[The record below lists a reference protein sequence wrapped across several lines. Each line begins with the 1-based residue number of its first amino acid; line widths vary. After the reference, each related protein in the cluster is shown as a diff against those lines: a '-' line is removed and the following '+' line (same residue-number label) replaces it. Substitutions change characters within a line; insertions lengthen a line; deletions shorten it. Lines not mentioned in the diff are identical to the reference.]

1 MLPEP
6 NFPVRPDHFIG
17 RQSQIEA
24 FQEALRQSFET
35 QRTAS
40 FAVLGD
46 WGIGKSSLV
55 LKFASICAS
64 HPYALLPVTLPIS
77 KDLGDYH
84 RLAESLLDKLTE
96 TLATSDSFSTR
107 IRNEVQNWKLKRIN
121 FAGFSLDRET
131 KNFLSSGSALLRHS
145 LAEAWKR
152 FLEPAHFR
160 GAIFLLDDLHN
171 LQNTADIAL
180 ALRDQF
186 QSFGI
191 EGFNYSVCFS
201 ARSDYF
207 SGIRS
212 FAEPAVR
219 FYNKLYLA
227 PFTPD
232 ETLKYVEAFFSAT
245 YQKLSELRNWL
256 FEKTLGHPF
265 FLAFISRQLLARTQG
280 SRLDDS
286 TQYWPEIFHEL
297 EREKFSSDL
306 AHLSEKENDLLLAVA
321 ACHDLE
327 FSPVQFVD
335 RSHYEYFSR
344 LTERGLLIR
353 TRRGRYKLYHPLFRA
368 FLNRTQP

>member
-17 RQSQIEA
+17 RQSQIKSFE
-24 FQEALRQSFET
+24 EALRQSFET
-35 QRTAS
+35 QRTPS

-46 WGIGKSSLV
+46 WGIGKSSLL

-64 HPYALLPVTLPIS
+64 HPYALLPVIFSIS

-96 TLATSDSFSTR
+96 TLATSNSTSTR

-121 FAGFSLDRET
+121 VAGFGLDRET

-145 LAEAWKR
+145 LADAWRR

-160 GAIFLLDDLHN
+160 GAIFFLDDLHN
-171 LQNTADIAL
+171 LRDTADIAL

-191 EGFNYSVCFS
+191 DGLNYSVCFS

-219 FYNKLYLA
+219 FYNN
-227 PFTPD
+227 
-232 ETLKYVEAFFSAT
+232 S
-245 YQKLSELRNWL
+245 
-256 FEKTLGHPF
+256 
-265 FLAFISRQLLARTQG
+265 I
-280 SRLDDS
+280 
-286 TQYWPEIFHEL
+286 
-297 EREKFSSDL
+297 
-306 AHLSEKENDLLLAVA
+306 
-321 ACHDLE
+321 
-327 FSPVQFVD
+327 
-335 RSHYEYFSR
+335 
-344 LTERGLLIR
+344 
-353 TRRGRYKLYHPLFRA
+353 
-368 FLNRTQP
+368 